1 MDQSCQ
7 GAGEDKAPIVR
18 RTAPAVAAAA
28 GAVVLACAGV
38 ACGNS
43 ASPSGRSSQPA
54 SVAASPGASPIGR
67 PSQPASVAKASL
79 HLQSWGVPARL
90 LALGTPVTVDTA
102 VQLRASGATLSRRYA
117 DRWRHHLLVTDSRAS
132 QLQAQVLVARRSR
145 QHPSAPCIR
154 LRALQVEWAI

>member
-67 PSQPASVAKASL
+67 PSQPASVAAS
-79 HLQSWGVPARL
+79 
-90 LALGTPVTVDTA
+90 PVVG
-102 VQLRASGATLSRRYA
+102 SS
-117 DRWRHHLLVTDSRAS
+117 S
-132 QLQAQVLVARRSR
+132 
-145 QHPSAPCIR
+145 PSAGTGNARDGGHGCSTQGVGGDSVPPICGS
-154 LRALQVEWAI
+154 LAASSPGHGLQGFPTPSASPSRPTVSTASVGSVYPSASPSG